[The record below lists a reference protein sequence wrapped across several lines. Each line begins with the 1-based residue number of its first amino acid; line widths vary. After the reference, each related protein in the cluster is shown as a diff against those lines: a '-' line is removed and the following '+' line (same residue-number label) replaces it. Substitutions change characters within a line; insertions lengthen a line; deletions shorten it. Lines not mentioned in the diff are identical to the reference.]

1 MKPTELKRLKKRLR
15 EAARAQQELERRMFH
30 LKTLYDASREI
41 GFLIDTQAIMKN
53 LLMMVIG
60 TFGTFRGVIL
70 LADTERGSVEALTQR
85 GLDEQAMTTLADM
98 VQSGRF
104 TEDGVTASLNLQ
116 VWIPFSV
123 KNQLTG
129 GIGLGEKMTG
139 EPYTL
144 DDLELL
150 TRPGHLP
157 HSVIVRIPQA
167 GAIFAGDNFVNGL
180 YPWFQECIVL
190 SWLETLKEIKQM
202 DIDTI
207 VPGHGDV
214 CTKEAVAQLEGYIN
228 QVIEEVRTAIERGWP
243 REETADRASFPP
255 PWPVN
260 SGLESRLPWAHR
272 AGIMRIYDELKKGPE
287 EPGQTNLLGRP

>member
-1 MKPTELKRLKKRLR
+1 MRALTEDIFVETKFAGCNVGFVTTREGIVMVDAPMRPSQALKWR
-15 EAARAQQELERRMFH
+15 EEITRRGK
-30 LKTLYDASREI
+30 LLY
-41 GFLIDTQAIMKN
+41 LINTEHHRDH
-53 LLMMVIG
+53 
-60 TFGTFRGVIL
+60 TFGSYFFPATVISHQRTREL
-70 LADTERGSVEALTQR
+70 VRDAINLEEIRKSLETTDPGGLPALADYEVRLPTITFWQGLTLHM
-85 GLDEQAMTTLADM
+85 G
-98 VQSGRF
+98 
-104 TEDGVTASLNLQ
+104 N
-116 VWIPFSV
+116 
-123 KNQLTG
+123 
-129 GIGLGEKMTG
+129 
-139 EPYTL
+139 Y
-144 DDLELL
+144 DLELL

-157 HSVIVRIPQA
+157 HSVMVRIPQA

-180 YPWFQECIVL
+180 YPWFQECMVL

-228 QVIEEVRTAIERGWP
+228 QVIEEVRTAIERGWS

-272 AGIMRIYDELKKGPE
+272 AGIMRIYNELRKGPE